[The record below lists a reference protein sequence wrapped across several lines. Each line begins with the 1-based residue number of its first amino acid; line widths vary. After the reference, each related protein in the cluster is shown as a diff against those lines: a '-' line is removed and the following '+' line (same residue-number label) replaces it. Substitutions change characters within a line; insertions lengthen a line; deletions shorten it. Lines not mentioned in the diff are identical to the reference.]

1 MMKGIVQSV
10 RAERTDGEAAAVGA
24 CSGSVP
30 LCRLDGIKALGVLR
44 RQVQELAIDDG
55 GILEVVTL
63 LQGRFILIPVLKH
76 GTVFFEHSTE
86 PLVEDSIDVADVT
99 GVLEGGPTI
108 LAGSKSDVVALED
121 VRPLRSVHANRLTER
136 RGRVVLGVEAALS
149 TRSFEDPGPIFG
161 VRGN

>member
-30 LCRLDGIKALGVLR
+30 LCRFDGIKAVGVLR

-63 LQGRFILIPVLKH
+63 LQGGFILIPVLKH
-76 GTVFFEHSTE
+76 RVVVFEHQTE

-121 VRPLRSVHANRLTER
+121 VRLRPSEDRWS
-136 RGRVVLGVEAALS
+136 AL
-149 TRSFEDPGPIFG
+149 E
-161 VRGN
+161 